1 MKYVCRSCEK
11 EFEFD
16 AQLSF
21 CPYCGSSITGK
32 NNITQ
37 TIDSIWGETASMKR
51 EFTSLVFV
59 ALDKIAGLF
68 VASCEQIKEKYLK
81 DKVENL
87 VYNDEMS
94 LVSSCE
100 TRKAVL
106 AQVERLMEKIF
117 KAISTLPQNCVARE
131 ETVGAGVA
139 KNSVQEY
146 LDCMTELLDDK
157 KLFSIQEGK
166 YQYTTMYEKKGFEE
180 FFVELKIAHKKYV
193 QCVND
198 NNMFAAFPSN
208 SDFGKVGR
216 GRRFELLGLILLEN
230 KETPIEEEEKTI
242 ELDFDT
248 CLSEVKKAN
257 SLRYDGFLDE
267 DFVPHV
273 DAFWKSVSDIIGLLS
288 LNNNISFTAPSLNI
302 DEKLKSKIR
311 RKIAS
316 KEFLV
321 ESGKIEKLQSL
332 IEKIEK
338 LEA

>member
-117 KAISTLPQNCVARE
+117 KTISVLPQNCIAYE
-131 ETVGAGVA
+131 EVIGAEVA

-146 LDCMTELLDDK
+146 LDCMAELLDDK
-157 KLFSIQEGK
+157 KLFRIQEGK
-166 YQYTTMYEKKGFEE
+166 YQHGTIYEKKGFEE
-180 FFVELKIAHKKYV
+180 FFVELTIAHKKYV
-193 QCVND
+193 KCVND

-216 GRRFELLGLILLEN
+216 GRRFEFLGLVLFEA
-230 KETPIEEEEKTI
+230 EEDTIEEEENV

-248 CLSEVKKAN
+248 CLSEIKKAN
-257 SLRYDGFLDE
+257 ALRYDGFLDE

-273 DAFWKSVSDIIGLLS
+273 DAFWKGVSDIIGLLS

-321 ESGKIEKLQSL
+321 ESGEIEKLQSL
-332 IEKIEK
+332 IEKIGK

>member
-21 CPYCGSSITGK
+21 CPYCGGSIAGK
-32 NNITQ
+32 SNITQ

-59 ALDKIAGLF
+59 YLDKIAGLF
-68 VASCEQIKEKYLK
+68 AASCEQIKEKYLK

-131 ETVGAGVA
+131 ETVGAGLA

-166 YQYTTMYEKKGFEE
+166 YQYSTMYEKKGFEE

-193 QCVND
+193 KCVND

-216 GRRFELLGLILLEN
+216 GRRFEFLGLVLFEA
-230 KETPIEEEEKTI
+230 EEDTIEEEENV

-248 CLSEVKKAN
+248 CLSEIKKAN
-257 SLRYDGFLDE
+257 ALRYDGFLDE

-273 DAFWKSVSDIIGLLS
+273 DAFWKGVSDILGLLS
-288 LNNNISFTAPSLNI
+288 QNSNISFTTPSLNI
-302 DEKLKSKIR
+302 DEKLKAKIR
-311 RKIAS
+311 RKIAG
-316 KEFLV
+316 KEFFV
-321 ESGKIEKLQSL
+321 TSEKIEKLQVFM
-332 IEKIEK
+332 EQIEK